1 MCSSDREKMQRRDN
15 TSTHRIIIH
24 IDFDYFF
31 AQCEE
36 IKRPEIK
43 DKPVVVCIYSG
54 RTKESGVVSTC
65 NYIARKYG
73 VKSGISI
80 KTAKAKLAQVSQA
93 VFLPSDIKHYSEKSD
108 NAMTLIRDFLDNYS
122 LSGTSSIVFQPIKCV
137 KFEYIGLDECFVEVT
152 EKVDFD
158 FAKAKEL
165 ANNLKKQIRKETG
178 LTCSMGIAPNKLIA
192 KIASDFQ
199 KPDGMTI
206 IEPEEAKN
214 FISKCNVDKIP
225 GIGPKTTA
233 KLFEMGIRTGGELS
247 AFGLFR
253 LIDAFGKKY
262 ATYLYNSAQGIDNE
276 SVKSR
281 GSAKQIGRIITL
293 KRDISQASEIDGEL
307 QYICKSVYKMALDQ
321 NVLFRNIGILLIL
334 NNLDNI
340 TRSKSLKTHSRDF
353 HELYS
358 SVKSILNDT
367 LNKYPNIKV
376 RRLGIKVSDL
386 KDNEAQNSMLNFIN
400 NNIIYQRRRDHIK

>member
-1 MCSSDREKMQRRDN
+1 M
-15 TSTHRIIIH
+15 H

-65 NYIARKYG
+65 NYIARNYG
-73 VKSGISI
+73 IKSGIPI
-80 KTAKAKLAQVSQA
+80 KIAKAKLAQVSQA
-93 VFLPSDIKHYSEKSD
+93 VFLPSDIKYYSEKSD

-122 LSGTSSIVFQPIKCV
+122 LSSARSNVFQPIKCA

-152 EKVDFD
+152 EKADFD
-158 FAKAKEL
+158 FAKTKEL
-165 ANNLKKQIRKETG
+165 ANNLKKQIRKETR
-178 LTCSMGIAPNKLIA
+178 LTCSIGIAPNKMIA

-206 IEPEEAKN
+206 VEPDEAKN

-225 GIGPKTTA
+225 GIGPKTSA
-233 KLFEMGIRTGGELS
+233 KLLEMGIRTGGELS

-276 SVKSR
+276 PVKSR
-281 GSAKQIGRIITL
+281 GLAKQIGRIITL
-293 KRDISQASEIDGEL
+293 KKDISQTSEIEDEL
-307 QYICKSVYKMALDQ
+307 EYICKSVYKMALDQ
-321 NVLFRNIGILLIL
+321 NVLYRNIGVLLIL
-334 NNLDNI
+334 NDLDNI

-358 SVKSILNDT
+358 SVKSILNVT
-367 LNKYPNIKV
+367 LNNYPNIKV
-376 RRLGIKVSDL
+376 RRLGIKLSDL
-386 KDNEAQNSMLNFIN
+386 KDNEGQNTMLNFIN
-400 NNIIYQRRRDHIK
+400 DNVIDSKIK